1 MTGHPLVSTL
11 TADVLVA
18 VVRATDAAGAVR
30 ATEALVAGGVRGIEI
45 TYTTP
50 GAGEAI
56 AALAERHG
64 EAITLGAG
72 TIRTPE
78 QAAEAVS
85 AGARFLVSP
94 GTQPHLA
101 EAMRETGAALLLGA
115 LTPSEVMAALDAGAD
130 LVKLFPAGLGG
141 PGYLSGL
148 RGPFPEVAFCP
159 TGGVNPATIPDWL
172 RAGAVALG
180 AGSELCSRALI
191 DARDWDTIER
201 NARRFADAV
210 AAVTAVTAVAAR

>member
-1 MTGHPLVSTL
+1 MTAHPLVSTL
-11 TADVLVA
+11 AADVLVA

-30 ATEALVAGGVRGIEI
+30 ATDALVAGGVRGIEI

-56 AALAERHG
+56 AAIAERHG
-64 EAITLGAG
+64 DTVTLGAG

-78 QAAEAVS
+78 QAAEAVA

-94 GTQPHLA
+94 GTRPELA
-101 EAMRETGAALLLGA
+101 AAMRETGAALLLGA

-148 RGPFPEVAFCP
+148 RGPFPDVAFCP
-159 TGGVNPATIPDWL
+159 TGGVNPDTIAGWL
-172 RAGAVALG
+172 GAGAVALG

-191 DARDWDTIER
+191 DAGDWEAIER
-201 NARRFADAV
+201 NARLFADAV
-210 AAVTAVTAVAAR
+210 VAAAPVTAVAAR

>member
-1 MTGHPLVSTL
+1 MTGHPLVTIL

-18 VVRATDAAGAVR
+18 VVRAGDAEGAVR
-30 ATEALVAGGVRGIEI
+30 ATDALVAGGVRGIEI

-50 GAGEAI
+50 GAADAI
-56 AALAERHG
+56 ATIAERHG
-64 EAITLGAG
+64 DTVTLGAG
-72 TIRTPE
+72 TIRTRA
-78 QAAEAVS
+78 QADEAVA

-94 GTQPHLA
+94 GTRPELA
-101 EAMRETGAALLLGA
+101 DAMRRTGAALLLGA

-130 LVKLFPAGLGG
+130 IVKLFPAALGG
-141 PGYLSGL
+141 PAYLSGL

-159 TGGVNPATIPDWL
+159 TGGVNPTTIPAWL

-191 DARDWDTIER
+191 DAGDWDTIEA
-201 NARRFADAV
+201 NARLFADAV
-210 AAVTAVTAVAAR
+210 DAATTVAAG